1 MLNTVIVGAGPY
13 GLSVAAYFRHRGI
26 GFRIFGRPMD
36 SWSSNM
42 PKGMFL
48 KSDGFA
54 SNIYDPEDNFTLERF
69 CAERGI
75 EYAHSGVPVNLDT
88 FCAYGL
94 AFRERMVPEL
104 EDKQVT
110 AIERATDGF
119 RVQLDDGEVITAGRV
134 VLAVGITHFAYIP
147 EPFANLPEGFVS
159 HSFRH
164 RDLESFKGRKVVVV
178 GGGAS
183 ATDLAGLLHEA
194 GSDVE
199 LTSRRESLKF
209 HTKPSGKP
217 SSLWQRIRHPKSGL
231 GPGWKHRFFS
241 DAPQVFYYLPQGL
254 RLALV
259 RRILG
264 PSGGWFIK
272 DKVVG
277 KVPLTLGS
285 TPQRAEVVD
294 GKVHLHVRT
303 QDGAERA
310 IVADHVICAT
320 GYKVNVD
327 RLQFLSAEIRAKLA
341 AIDRSPVLSSSFESS
356 VPGLYFVGVSAANS
370 FGPLMR
376 FAYGAGF
383 AASTVTRALAKSLA
397 RKSVSVPVA
406 DVATTAK

>member
-1 MLNTVIVGAGPY
+1 
-13 GLSVAAYFRHRGI
+13 
-26 GFRIFGRPMD
+26 
-36 SWSSNM
+36 
-42 PKGMFL
+42 
-48 KSDGFA
+48 
-54 SNIYDPEDNFTLERF
+54 
-69 CAERGI
+69 
-75 EYAHSGVPVNLDT
+75 
-88 FCAYGL
+88 
-94 AFRERMVPEL
+94 MVPEL

-110 AIERATDGF
+110 AIERVTDGF
-119 RVQLDDGEVITAGRV
+119 RLRLDDGELITAGRV

-147 EPFANLPEGFVS
+147 EPFASLPEEFVS

-164 RDLESFKGRKVVVV
+164 RDLDSFKGRRVVVV

-194 GSDVE
+194 GADVE

-217 SSLWQRIRHPKSGL
+217 TSLWQKIRHPKSGL
-231 GPGWKHRFFS
+231 GPGWKHLFFS

-285 TPQRAEVVD
+285 TPQRAELVG
-294 GKVHLHVRT
+294 GKVHFQVRA
-303 QDGAERA
+303 QDGTEREL
-310 IVADHVICAT
+310 VADHIICAT

-327 RLQFLSAEIRAKLA
+327 RLQFLSPEIRSSLRVV
-341 AIDRSPVLSSSFESS
+341 DRAPVLSSSFESS

-383 AASTVTRALAKSLA
+383 AADTVTKDLAKSLA
-397 RKSVSVPVA
+397 RKSIPVSVS
-406 DVATTAK
+406 DLTSTAK